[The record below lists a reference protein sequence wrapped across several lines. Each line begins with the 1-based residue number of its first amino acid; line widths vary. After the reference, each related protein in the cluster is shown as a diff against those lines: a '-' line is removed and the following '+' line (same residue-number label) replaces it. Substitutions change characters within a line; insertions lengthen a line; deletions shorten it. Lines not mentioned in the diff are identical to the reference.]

1 MKKLLML
8 LLLFFATSQWTNA
21 QTFAVNGHESGEEE
35 AILKVIDEF
44 MLTLTSNDITLRAGL
59 QTDDGM
65 TYTAVLR
72 QDGSWRIVG
81 RPNSVFLN
89 PSPENSPET
98 VEKYWDPVVMIRGP
112 LAMVWNPFEFL
123 VDGKTSHCGVNLM
136 QMVKTDGQWKLANTM
151 WTHEPPEACNELSPS
166 DPTGIRP

>member
-1 MKKLLML
+1 MVLML
-8 LLLFFATSQWTNA
+8 SLTITQWSDA
-21 QTFAVNGHESGEEE
+21 QIVGVNGHQGGEEE

-44 MLTLTSNDITLRAGL
+44 MLTLTSNDIALRAGL

-89 PSPENSPET
+89 PSPENSPEI
-98 VEKYWDPVVMIRGP
+98 VEKYWDPVILIRGP

-151 WTHEPPEACNELSPS
+151 WTHEPPDACIELAPS

>member
-1 MKKLLML
+1 MKKYVLVLMWMVFSMHL
-8 LLLFFATSQWTNA
+8 AHA
-21 QTFAVNGHESGEEE
+21 QNQSVNGHQSGEEE
-35 AILKVIDEF
+35 AILQVIDDF
-44 MLTLTSNDITLRAGL
+44 MITLTTNDIAKRAGL
-59 QTDDGM
+59 QTEDGM
-65 TYTAVLR
+65 TYTAVKR
-72 QDGSWRIVG
+72 PDGSWRIVS

-89 PSPENSPET
+89 PSPDDSPET

-151 WTHEPPEACNELSPS
+151 WTHEPAETCNALAPS
-166 DPTGIRP
+166 HPDKVRP